1 MGRKKAMTSKFGERL
16 QHLEEMILLRLI
28 KEGMVTSSPEF
39 EKKTNSLSTISMVSK
54 FGQCDD

>member
-1 MGRKKAMTSKFGERL
+1 MTSKFGEQL
-16 QHLEEMILLRLI
+16 QHLEEMIFLRLI
-28 KEGMVTSSPEF
+28 KQGMVTSSPEF